1 MFIKYQVAF
10 PYPITFDLIPRASE
24 SKTGEKKSS
33 FFIFLFDLLQ
43 VHQVN
48 LVTLPEQVDSSAST
62 SAEACHWAAEPT
74 ELARSEKG

>member
-1 MFIKYQVAF
+1 MKGKVLSLFFY
-10 PYPITFDLIPRASE
+10 LI
-24 SKTGEKKSS
+24 
-33 FFIFLFDLLQ
+33 LLQ